1 MNIKLKNSET
11 RWVKVEDAEFKI
23 DYPTI
28 DQQDEINELQY
39 QLALT
44 QNTEIVKEE
53 DETDESYS
61 ERYLNAIQ
69 NLPVESRAKIET
81 LGKNICRLY
90 IRYSV
95 KDWKNI
101 NNENGEPVKCK
112 IVNDAIEKNLF
123 DKFIKDFTFLE
134 LLTFF
139 NQIKPKVEFTETDK
153 KKL

>member
-1 MNIKLKNSET
+1 MNIKLKNSES
-11 RWVKVEDAEFKI
+11 RWVTIEDAEFKI
-23 DYPTI
+23 DYPTLE
-28 DQQDEINELQY
+28 QQDEISELQY
-39 QLALT
+39 QLALI
-44 QNTEIVKEE
+44 QNTEIVREE
-53 DETDESYS
+53 NESDESYS

-81 LGKNICRLY
+81 LGKKICRLY
-90 IRYSV
+90 IKYTI

-112 IVNDAIEKNLF
+112 IVKNEIEDNLF
-123 DKFIKDFTFLE
+123 EKFIKGFGFLE

-139 NQIKPKVEFTETDK
+139 NHIKPKVEFTETDK